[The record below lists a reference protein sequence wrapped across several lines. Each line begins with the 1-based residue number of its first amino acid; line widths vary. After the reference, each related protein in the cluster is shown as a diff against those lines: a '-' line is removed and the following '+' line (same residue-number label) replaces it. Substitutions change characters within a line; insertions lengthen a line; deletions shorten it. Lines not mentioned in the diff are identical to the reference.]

1 MSRVNMRLHWIDALK
16 GMGIML
22 VVFAHHSLPVALD
35 TYIFSFHMPLFFFIS
50 GFLLDFEKYAES
62 GANFAKG
69 RFRSLIVP
77 YFGFALLTCLF
88 YFLLDTAFQPE
99 VINIKFFEAD
109 ALYGVYSIL
118 YALGPM
124 ISYNPPLWFLTCLFI
139 TELFFYG
146 LAKKYYSE
154 PKKLLFWL
162 SAAGVIGY
170 LYSEYVP
177 FRLPWNVDVALS
189 AVVFYGAGNLFRKY
203 IESEERRPEDNF
215 ADFGSRSDS
224 IESGSVSGLNLRKIL
239 LRVNKYLPGLFILL
253 NLLYLGYLLEFPTTE
268 KVNMNVLK
276 YGNFLSYYLLAFS
289 GTIAFVYLF
298 KNIRNSKILEYYGRN
313 SLIVLALH
321 FPLKDILTKLA
332 LLAFGVKL
340 EYFYYNVA
348 FALSLTMLNLLIL
361 VPVIYLITSYFPFL
375 VGKKS
380 SSAVVEGLKVHF
392 RKLLN

>member
-50 GFLLDFEKYAES
+50 GFLFDFGKYAES